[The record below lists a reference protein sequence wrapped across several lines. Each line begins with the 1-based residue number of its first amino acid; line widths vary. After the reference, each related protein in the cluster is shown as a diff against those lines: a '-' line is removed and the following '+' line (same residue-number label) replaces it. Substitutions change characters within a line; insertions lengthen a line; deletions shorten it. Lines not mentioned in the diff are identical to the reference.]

1 MNKTIQESLARIVQY
16 SDESKTLPDGS
27 KIIYA
32 ENEDKI
38 VLYHKIPF
46 EKGNTYIY
54 DRTKGQILLNG
65 KEGDN
70 ADKRMMLKLGSYL
83 LTHSKDEDLMTIHVH
98 EKGQT
103 V

>member
-1 MNKTIQESLARIVQY
+1 MTETIQESLARIVQY

-32 ENEDKI
+32 ESDTKI

-54 DRTKGQILLNG
+54 DRGQGKIFVNG
-65 KEGDN
+65 KGGDN
-70 ADKRMMLKLGSYL
+70 ADKRTMIRLGGYL
-83 LTHSKDEDLMTIHVH
+83 LTHSKDEDLMTLHVH
-98 EKGQT
+98 EKGQS